1 MESCGEPRKTPAM
14 VRASE
19 CGEWIEEAVGVGG
32 REEHWGA
39 LLLEVCWSC
48 VSTRRAFDL
57 CEHPSYRV

>member
-1 MESCGEPRKTPAM
+1 M

-19 CGEWIEEAVGVGG
+19 CGEWIEEAVGIGG
-32 REEHWGA
+32 REEHRGA
-39 LLLEVCWSC
+39 LLLEVCWSR